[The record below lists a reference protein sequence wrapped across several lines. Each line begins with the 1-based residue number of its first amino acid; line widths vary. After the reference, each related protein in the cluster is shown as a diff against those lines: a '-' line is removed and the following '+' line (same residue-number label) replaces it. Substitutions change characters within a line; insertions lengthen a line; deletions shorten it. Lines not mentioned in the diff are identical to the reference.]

1 MCSSERK
8 QLLTTLGTFVDQTL
22 EITSI
27 PPSWTR
33 SPLWDGYWRY
43 LSWPDP
49 LFRIRARVHARCV
62 TRVVLSACSRH
73 EAALFSRARYKR
85 VIDDSDL
92 RSTAATRIVHH
103 RRARARSR
111 QMTLVDDATRMH
123 ISVASAE
130 NANCTYRLSNAHAR
144 FTHLPSRSRLPGV
157 KNTIP
162 PQFRKSVVKCKGGS
176 PRREIETTIP

>member
-33 SPLWDGYWRY
+33 SPLWDGCWHY

-73 EAALFSRARYKR
+73 EAALFSRARYER

-103 RRARARSR
+103 RRARARAR
-111 QMTLVDDATRMH
+111 DPDLLVDDATRMR

-130 NANCTYRLSNAHAR
+130 NANCIYRLSIIAHAR
-144 FTHLPSRSRLPGV
+144 YIHSSSFA
-157 KNTIP
+157 
-162 PQFRKSVVKCKGGS
+162 
-176 PRREIETTIP
+176 